1 MNPHI
6 LKVFLYELK
15 RNITRKGYLFTT
27 FGLPLIVYALLF
39 GYQFITNMND
49 GEAPEI
55 PINSY
60 NIDMQGEMNLDTPGA
75 EHAGYVDLNGILAS
89 ARTENSDLVAYPDE
103 ASAQAAIEAGEIDAY
118 YVVAEDYLESGVVT
132 LVLPTLSIQAVNMDP
147 IEELLVSALAGNEE
161 DNLLQRLNYPANIT
175 GTNVQFEQPEGT
187 MQDFDASFLLVYV
200 FVLMLMVAVFT
211 TNGYLMQGLI
221 EEKETRVIE
230 VLITTLRPVQ
240 LLVGKIFAFG
250 LLGLLQITVWVGA
263 FILLLQMADVLGAIS
278 VLAQLYM
285 PLHLLPLLLVYFVL
299 AYLFFATA
307 YGIVGALSTSSR
319 EGPQLAVIFTLPAM
333 VPLYFLSLFVEAP
346 DSTLPVVLSLIPIT
360 APISMV
366 QRILIS
372 AVPAWQIILSIVLLC
387 LFIAFLMWVAGRLFR
402 VQTLLAGQTPR
413 LKDIP
418 RLIFS

>member
-15 RNITRKGYLFTT
+15 RNMKRKGYLFTT
-27 FGLPLIVYALLF
+27 FGLPILVYVLLF

-55 PINSY
+55 PVSG
-60 NIDMQGEMNLDTPGA
+60 NIIGPDGSTNIETSGI
-75 EHAGYVDLNGILAS
+75 ETFGYVDLNGILADVK
-89 ARTENSDLVAYPDE
+89 TESSDVIAYADE
-103 ASAQAAIEAGEIDAY
+103 ASAQAAVEAGEIEGY
-118 YVVAEDYLESGVVT
+118 YRVAADYLESGNVT
-132 LVLPTLSIQAVNMDP
+132 LVLPTLVLQNVSMGP
-147 IEELLVSALAGNEE
+147 IEEMLVNALASSE
-161 DNLLQRLNYPANIT
+161 DESLLRRLNQPANIT
-175 GTNVQFEQPEGT
+175 GTNVQFEQPAGT
-187 MQDFDASFLLVYV
+187 MQGFDSSFLLVYI
-200 FVLMLMVAVFT
+200 FVIMLMVAVFT

-240 LLVGKIFAFG
+240 LLIGKIFAFG
-250 LLGLLQITVWVGA
+250 LLGLFQITIWVGA
-263 FILLLQMADVLGAIS
+263 FILLLQLSDMLGAIS
-278 VLAQLYM
+278 VLAQLYL
-285 PLHLLPLLLVYFVL
+285 PLHLLPLILVYFIL

-319 EGPQLAVIFTLPAM
+319 EGPQLAVVFTLPALIP
-333 VPLYFLSLFVEAP
+333 VYFLSLFVEAP
-346 DSTLPVVLSLIPIT
+346 ESIIPVILSLFPVT

-366 QRILIS
+366 QRLLVS
-372 AVPAWQIILSIVLLC
+372 VVPPWQIILSIALLC
-387 LFIAFLMWVAGRLFR
+387 LLIGFMMWLAGRFFR

-418 RLIFS
+418 RLLRG